1 MGGKCQIITDLSNE
15 LSSLSIVSI
24 YPEIIPTFVVTPDE
38 FVSGV
43 AGEVPG
49 VAQSEAVPGPLDDPD
64 LVVDSAGQ
72 GHLNS
77 NISELNIQIY
87 KYRGK

>member
-49 VAQSEAVPGPLDDPD
+49 VSQAEAVPGPLDDPD
-64 LVVDSAGQ
+64 LVVDPAGQ
-72 GHLNS
+72 RHLYS
-77 NISELNIQIY
+77 NIATQNPVEL
-87 KYRGK
+87 